1 MEMALSSFSPQ
12 QPLSRTIIRKQF
24 QEKKL
29 GLAHEIT
36 VPQKYIPADHTAF
49 CQLKPAG
56 PALNAVAEKLQA
68 DAWPEEQIHASEEG
82 RKKTKPPHGTVCV
95 LRSVVWNCNYHRLR

>member
-1 MEMALSSFSPQ
+1 MALSSFSPQ

-68 DAWPEEQIHASEEG
+68 DAWPEEQIRFRRGTEENQAP
-82 RKKTKPPHGTVCV
+82 TWN
-95 LRSVVWNCNYHRLR
+95 SVRAEVARLEL